1 MNIAWI
7 KIFFTWCTLYLLQ
20 FGGGFGQSLCVLDAD
35 GDNLMDIIVGAPLEY
50 INETGSSEIIDDVG
64 SIYIFFG
71 DSEVNVLYHH
81 CLKYCW
87 YDVKHQLIDQ
97 PITPEWIW
105 LNLPQIWTYIVL
117 AYPNIYS
124 NPVVSQHYQWI
135 SI

>member
-7 KIFFTWCTLYLLQ
+7 KILFTWRTLYLIQ

-81 CLKYCW
+81 
-87 YDVKHQLIDQ
+87 VKLSLYA
-97 PITPEWIW
+97 W
-105 LNLPQIWTYIVL
+105 NIVDMM
-117 AYPNIYS
+117 
-124 NPVVSQHYQWI
+124 
-135 SI
+135 